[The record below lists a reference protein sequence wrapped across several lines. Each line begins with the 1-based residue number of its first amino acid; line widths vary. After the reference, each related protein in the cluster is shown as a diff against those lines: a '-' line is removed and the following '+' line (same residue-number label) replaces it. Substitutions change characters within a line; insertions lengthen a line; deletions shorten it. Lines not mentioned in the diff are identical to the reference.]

1 MRTCLVALLTLA
13 PLLGIAPLAH
23 AHVGDE
29 IYPYTVRDVTFG
41 KGEIGK
47 FGMGFA
53 TQPPGS
59 QREAGGR
66 GGLGRTAQAV
76 SNSCMTES

>member
-1 MRTCLVALLTLA
+1 MVTRLLCLLTLA
-13 PLLGIAPLAH
+13 AILAAPAAH

-29 IYPYTVRDVTFG
+29 IYPYTVRDVRFG
-41 KGEIGK
+41 KGENGK
-47 FGMGFA
+47 FGMAFA
-53 TQPPGS
+53 TQTPRLPTGS
-59 QREAGGR
+59 RGAR